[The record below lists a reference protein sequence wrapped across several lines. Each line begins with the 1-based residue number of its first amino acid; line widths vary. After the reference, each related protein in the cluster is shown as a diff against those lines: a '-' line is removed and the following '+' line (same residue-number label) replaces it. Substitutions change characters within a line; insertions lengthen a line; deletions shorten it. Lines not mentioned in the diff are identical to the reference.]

1 MDYIKDLE
9 HYNNIISENKNK
21 TLLFFCSLS
30 FCVPC
35 KSIHPYIEELI
46 SNNKNDDFKFFK
58 IVVDELDDNDE
69 EKIKNILNLN
79 GKKFPFFILMKDD
92 CIIYELD
99 GKSYQELPQIIEML
113 Q

>member
-1 MDYIKDLE
+1 MEFIKDLE
-9 HYNNIISENKNK
+9 EYNKIICENNNK

-30 FCVPC
+30 FCAPC
-35 KSIHPYIEELI
+35 KAINPYVENLI

-58 IVVDELDDNDE
+58 IIIDELKDE
-69 EKIKNILNLN
+69 EEDKLKDILNLC
-79 GKKFPFFILMKDD
+79 GKKFPFFVFMKDN

-99 GKSYQELPQIIEML
+99 GKSYQELPQIIDML